1 MKSCLLKA
9 SAIAVLVFQSLPI
22 LANEPNPVGPIVIDG
37 KEYAVDT
44 IQVRQLG
51 PGTKWMRLRLPSYPL
66 NVNLLMVDL
75 NDPNVRIETTQANER
90 LFGTERLVDAA
101 KRQTSPGHTALAG
114 ANGNFWVVSQSY
126 PYNDMLL
133 GSTFNANLRNGKI
146 LTETNCHADQWDTGP
161 ARIGEVGITPDGL
174 VYSDHFRWTG
184 SVVTEDGTRA
194 EVHGANKVVRDNEL
208 VMINS
213 YFGSTTQFK
222 PADQV
227 WLDPGNR
234 WGFTPRPGV
243 STEVLLDIADGEVW
257 TAGKDIKF
265 VVRSLRTGAGDGTL
279 GDADLALVARGQ
291 SCSVLETMKPGQT
304 VTLNYSWTTMDGQP
318 IEFDN
323 MIGGNG
329 QVMIDGEL
337 TSVCQESENCA
348 LVYSKT
354 GYGASADHRRF
365 YIVVIDKS
373 TDPVYGSSS
382 GCTSAVMCQIARYYG
397 CSNMTNLDSGGSAQM
412 LVADRIV
419 NTTTEGTPRAVANG
433 MLVYSVAPVDNT
445 VARLEFDEHVLRLPA
460 SATISPAV
468 LAYNKYG
475 HLLSENLPDVTFTVD
490 NSVGTIINGNVFLA
504 GPTSAKG
511 IITANYN
518 GVTVSKL
525 IEVVE
530 SEFSFAIPEMLTD
543 DADEPLFFTSVLD
556 DKEFTYRPEGVEW
569 TIETLEGEGHVL
581 QIDENNVMKGLSNGK
596 ARVTGSV
603 AGRSAV
609 AIVSVQ
615 LPTGEFMPLE
625 HKAIVPDEWK
635 ISKTSVKTATMEP
648 IGDQSGFR
656 LSYDVSS
663 SRGPRITL
671 SRDVVMWGCPNA
683 FKVDVDAG
691 ESGMTGIVVTLLP
704 ANSTRTVSYTLT
716 EANPSDGVFSVPL
729 YEGERDLSFYPVTF
743 KNIQIVPASRT
754 GQYSVDIRS
763 MGGRYNFVDGIEN
776 IMIDSANDNGAP
788 AEWYDMRGMRVN
800 PANLSP
806 GIYIR
811 RQGSNVMK
819 LRVNP

>member
-1 MKSCLLKA
+1 
-9 SAIAVLVFQSLPI
+9 
-22 LANEPNPVGPIVIDG
+22 
-37 KEYAVDT
+37 
-44 IQVRQLG
+44 
-51 PGTKWMRLRLPSYPL
+51 
-66 NVNLLMVDL
+66 
-75 NDPNVRIETTQANER
+75 
-90 LFGTERLVDAA
+90 
-101 KRQTSPGHTALAG
+101 
-114 ANGNFWVVSQSY
+114 
-126 PYNDMLL
+126 
-133 GSTFNANLRNGKI
+133 
-146 LTETNCHADQWDTGP
+146 
-161 ARIGEVGITPDGL
+161 
-174 VYSDHFRWTG
+174 
-184 SVVTEDGTRA
+184 
-194 EVHGANKVVRDNEL
+194 
-208 VMINS
+208 
-213 YFGSTTQFK
+213 
-222 PADQV
+222 
-227 WLDPGNR
+227 
-234 WGFTPRPGV
+234 
-243 STEVLLDIADGEVW
+243 
-257 TAGKDIKF
+257 
-265 VVRSLRTGAGDGTL
+265 
-279 GDADLALVARGQ
+279 
-291 SCSVLETMKPGQT
+291 
-304 VTLNYSWTTMDGQP
+304 
-318 IEFDN
+318 
-323 MIGGNG
+323 
-329 QVMIDGEL
+329 
-337 TSVCQESENCA
+337 
-348 LVYSKT
+348 
-354 GYGASADHRRF
+354 
-365 YIVVIDKS
+365 
-373 TDPVYGSSS
+373 
-382 GCTSAVMCQIARYYG
+382 
-397 CSNMTNLDSGGSAQM
+397 M

-511 IITANYN
+511 TITANYN